1 MTGRMRSRSE
11 SVPAAGGPRRK
22 RDAGSVLAGVYLA
35 LILGFLYLPIAVMVA
50 MAFNE
55 SVLYELPLKP
65 STIWFERL
73 ADNERLLRASA
84 NSIGLALANTVI
96 ATVLGTMAA
105 LAFARYRFRGRTLLR
120 LLLFPPI
127 TIPWL
132 IIGTAMLVMFFWIGI
147 GRGLHAM
154 LLGHVAL
161 SLPYVVVVVGARL
174 ASFSGDLEEA
184 AATLGASPWQTFR
197 RVTLPVL
204 APGIVAAALF
214 AFAVSFD
221 QFVISYFLAAPG
233 VSTLPVEIYSAI
245 RKGFT
250 PEVNAVSSIIIVVSM
265 GVVLLFAR
273 LYRFGGEPRVGGG
286 Q

>member
-1 MTGRMRSRSE
+1 MSGF
-11 SVPAAGGPRRK
+11 VKLYLGAL
-22 RDAGSVLAGVYLA
+22 LA
-35 LILGFLYLPIAVMVA
+35 FLYLPIAVMIA
-50 MAFNE
+50 MAFND
-55 SVLYELPLKP
+55 SVLYELPFRP
-65 STIWFERL
+65 TTRWFEAL
-73 ADNERLLRASA
+73 AVNERLLAA
-84 NSIGLALANTVI
+84 GLNSIGLALANTVI
-96 ATVLGTMAA
+96 ATALGTMAA
-105 LAFARYRFRGRTLLR
+105 LAFARHAFRGRTLLR

-132 IIGTAMLVMFFWIGI
+132 IIGTSMLVMFFWTGI

-161 SLPYVVVVVGARL
+161 SIPYVVVVVGARL
-174 ASFSGDLEEA
+174 ASFGVTLEEA
-184 AATLGASPWQTFR
+184 AATLGAGPWQTFR

-204 APGIVAAALF
+204 APGVVAAALF

-221 QFVISYFLAAPG
+221 QFVISYFLAPPG

-250 PEVNAVSSIIIVVSM
+250 PEVNAISSIIIVVSM
-265 GVVLLFAR
+265 AVVLAFAR
-273 LYRFGGEPRVGGG
+273 LYRFGGEERGRG

>member
-22 RDAGSVLAGVYLA
+22 RDAGAVLAGVYLT

-73 ADNERLLRASA
+73 AGNERLLRASA

-184 AATLGASPWQTFR
+184 AATLGANPWQTFR